1 MGFAPGRTL
10 TVTATFSDGSAAQA
24 VTTVTSS
31 AVTVSAVTPNQ
42 GTTGAT
48 VAVTIDGSGFVSGA
62 RVSAGAGITVSYVVW
77 VSSTRLIASFAIAGG
92 ATSGPRDVTVT
103 NPDTGGGTLTGGFTV
118 NSPVTLTLVYNGKLR
133 DTVGGGDTAL
143 APDGAADATITLTLN
158 AAGGRSVTAVQLVNG
173 VGGVWDTIAPNA
185 SWVLGV
191 ALSLNGALLND
202 PTTMAVT
209 TTVADGGSLTL
220 FASDYLGGV
229 GFAPGRNLTVTAT
242 FSDGTSAVG
251 TVTTP

>member
-1 MGFAPGRTL
+1 
-10 TVTATFSDGSAAQA
+10 
-24 VTTVTSS
+24 
-31 AVTVSAVTPNQ
+31 
-42 GTTGAT
+42 
-48 VAVTIDGSGFVSGA
+48 
-62 RVSAGAGITVSYVVW
+62 
-77 VSSTRLIASFAIAGG
+77 VSSTRLTASLAIAGG
-92 ATSGPRDVTVT
+92 ATSGLRDVTVT
-103 NPDTGGGTLTGGFTV
+103 NPDNGGGTLTNGFTV
-118 NSPVTLTLVYNGKLR
+118 NPPVTLTLVYNGKLR